1 MPIEPMVMR
10 KRSTLMWDTRYTQ
23 PGYAFGTEP
32 NDFLCSVA
40 ARIPIGPV
48 LCLGD
53 GEGRNGAF
61 LAEWGFAVTSM
72 DGSAI
77 GMQKATLLAQAR
89 SVPLTTT
96 VADLAHFPI
105 LPAAWDGIVSIFVHL
120 PPFLRRQV
128 HRQAAAGL
136 KPGGVFILEAYTPA
150 QLTYGT
156 GGPSSVEL
164 LMTLDDL
171 RIDLDGLT
179 LEIAQEIERDVV
191 EGRYHTGRAA
201 VVQVLARNP

>member
-1 MPIEPMVMR
+1 
-10 KRSTLMWDTRYTQ
+10 MWDTRYTQ
-23 PGYAFGTEP
+23 PGYAFGMEP

-40 ARIPIGPV
+40 DRIPTGSV

-53 GEGRNGAF
+53 GEGRNGVF
-61 LAEWGFAVTSM
+61 LAERGCAVTSM

-77 GMQKATLLAQAR
+77 GMQKATMLAQAR

-96 VADLAHFPI
+96 VADLAHYPI

-156 GGPSSVEL
+156 GGPSLAEL

-171 RIDLDGLT
+171 RVDLAGLT
-179 LEIAQEIERDVV
+179 LEIAHEIERDVV

-201 VVQVLARNP
+201 VVQVLARKA